1 MHDMQDAEMI
11 RNVAQGRAAA
21 EFPLTIKKGHASV
34 KIYEVRNRDRMN
46 YTVSYMTP
54 VKGRVR
60 KTFADLE
67 LAKREA
73 NTIALNLAEGDLE
86 ALKLTGR
93 EKQIYVEAEQV
104 LARTGIPLHSVAH
117 EFARCFDILGHGGIV
132 EAARYFKKHVEAGL
146 PDITVAKAVSRF
158 TEAKKAE
165 GMSGLYLKD
174 IRLLLGRFAASFQ
187 CNIATIQPEDLRQY
201 LSALDAGPVTR
212 NNHRRLLVALFNF
225 AKGEGWLRG
234 NEETAAQRLGAYKV
248 KEREVEIFMPA
259 EVAKLLAH
267 AEEDFLPWIV
277 LIAFGGVR
285 NEELAKGLVWE
296 SINFNRGYIIVP
308 ASIAKTNRK
317 RKIELPE
324 NALEW
329 LAPYRNRT
337 GPIFNRDFR
346 KPLKRTCDAARVKY
360 KRNALRHSFGSYR
373 METVKNAG
381 QVALEMGNSAA
392 IVMKHYFDIV
402 EARAAKEYW
411 NIRPV
416 PRNDRKIVAL
426 A

>member
-1 MHDMQDAEMI
+1 M
-11 RNVAQGRAAA
+11 V
-21 EFPLTIKKGHASV
+21 KKGHASV
-34 KIYEVRNRDRMN
+34 KVYEVKNRGRKL
-46 YTVSYMTP
+46 YTVSYLTAG
-54 VKGRVR
+54 KGRVR
-60 KTFADLE
+60 RTFADLA

-146 PDITVAKAVSRF
+146 PAISVADAVNRF
-158 TEAKKAE
+158 TEAKKDE
-165 GMSGLYLKD
+165 GMSDLYLKD
-174 IRLLLGRFAASFQ
+174 IRGYLGRFAGHFQ
-187 CNIATIQPEDLRQY
+187 CNIATIQPEDLRAY
-201 LSALDAGPVTR
+201 LGAMKVGPVAK

-225 AKGEGWLRG
+225 ARNEGWLRA
-234 NEETAAQRLGAYKV
+234 NEETTAQRLGAYKV
-248 KEREVEIFMPA
+248 KESEVEIFTPS
-259 EVAKLLAH
+259 EVAKLLAN

-285 NEELAKGLVWE
+285 NEELRKGLVWE
-296 SINFNRGYIIVP
+296 SINFDRGYLIVP
-308 ASIAKTNRK
+308 AQIAKTNRK
-317 RKIELPE
+317 RKIDLPE

-337 GPIFNRDFR
+337 GPIFDKDFR
-346 KPLKRTCDAARVKY
+346 KPLKRACDTARVKY

-392 IVMKHYFDIV
+392 IVMKHYFDIL
-402 EARAAKEYW
+402 EARAAREYW
-411 NIRPV
+411 KIRPL
-416 PRNDRKIVAL
+416 PRGDRKIVTL
-426 A
+426 R

>member
-1 MHDMQDAEMI
+1 QSLRRQDERGAKE
-11 RNVAQGRAAA
+11 
-21 EFPLTIKKGHASV
+21 EFPLTVKKGHANV
-34 KIYEVRNRDRMN
+34 KVYAVKNRDRIN
-46 YTVSYMTP
+46 YTVSYMAA

-146 PDITVAKAVSRF
+146 PDVTLAEAVSRF

-165 GMSGLYLKD
+165 GMSDLYLKD
-174 IRLLLGRFAASFQ
+174 IRGYLGRFAGQLQ

-225 AKGEGWLRG
+225 AKGEGWLPA

-248 KEREVEIFMPA
+248 KEREVEIFTPS
-259 EVAKLLAH
+259 EVAKLVAH
-267 AEEDFLPWIV
+267 AEEDF
-277 LIAFGGVR
+277 
-285 NEELAKGLVWE
+285 
-296 SINFNRGYIIVP
+296 
-308 ASIAKTNRK
+308 
-317 RKIELPE
+317 
-324 NALEW
+324 
-329 LAPYRNRT
+329 
-337 GPIFNRDFR
+337 
-346 KPLKRTCDAARVKY
+346 
-360 KRNALRHSFGSYR
+360 
-373 METVKNAG
+373 
-381 QVALEMGNSAA
+381 
-392 IVMKHYFDIV
+392 
-402 EARAAKEYW
+402 
-411 NIRPV
+411 
-416 PRNDRKIVAL
+416 
-426 A
+426 